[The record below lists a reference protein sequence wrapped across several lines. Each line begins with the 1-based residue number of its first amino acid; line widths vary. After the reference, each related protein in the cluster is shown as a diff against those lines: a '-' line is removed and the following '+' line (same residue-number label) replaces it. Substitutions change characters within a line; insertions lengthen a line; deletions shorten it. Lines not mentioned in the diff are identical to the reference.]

1 MVVTDDANIVP
12 NPTVGGS
19 GGREFTDI
27 EKFVKEIEIW
37 HGDKAG
43 AEQGHVLRGIRIKWQ
58 DNTRS
63 PIRGRDE
70 GTREH
75 FELAKGERITGMSLW
90 NAHSRTSRIEI
101 VTDKKKS
108 WVVGGTGGTQFIM
121 DIGSGLLQG
130 FKGRADWDLD
140 KLTPRFY
147 KLTDLPESHIVS
159 AVEVGG
165 TGGTPFW
172 ACRAD
177 SGHRVTKM
185 EFWNGSANADPTIR
199 WPPIIRAFRV
209 TWDDETLTRW
219 YGNPDA
225 PGDQLD
231 SFIFHHNETV
241 KSMYVGVGERKHVG
255 RIAVQT
261 SQGRTFHV
269 GSEKVEEPAVEVG
282 HGVLVGF
289 EGASS
294 NAIDRL
300 TPIFLA

>member
-1 MVVTDDANIVP
+1 MAVTDDSNIVP

-19 GGREFTDI
+19 GGIQFT
-27 EKFVKEIEIW
+27 EVKTTVKEIEIW
-37 HGDKAG
+37 HGVKAG
-43 AEQGHVLRGIRIKWQ
+43 AQDGHVLRGIRIKWQ
-58 DNTRS
+58 DNTSS
-63 PIRGRDE
+63 PICGKGE

-75 FELAKGERITGMSLW
+75 LDLAKGERITGMSLW

-101 VTDKKKS
+101 VTNKKS
-108 WVVGGTGGTQFIM
+108 WVAGYTGGTQFMM

-140 KLTPRFY
+140 KLNPRFY
-147 KLTDLPESHIVS
+147 KLTDLPESHIVN

-177 SGHRVTKM
+177 SGHKVHKI
-185 EFWNGSANADPTIR
+185 EVWHGSADPDPAKR
-199 WPPIIRAFRV
+199 WPPIIRALRL

-225 PGDQLD
+225 PHDQLET
-231 SFIFHHNETV
+231 FIFGHDESV
-241 KSMYVGVGERKHVG
+241 ESMYVGVGERAHVG
-255 RIAVQT
+255 TITLKTTKDRQFI
-261 SQGRTFHV
+261 V
-269 GSEKVEEPAVEVG
+269 GGAKVEEPAVQVG

-294 NAIDRL
+294 TAIDRL